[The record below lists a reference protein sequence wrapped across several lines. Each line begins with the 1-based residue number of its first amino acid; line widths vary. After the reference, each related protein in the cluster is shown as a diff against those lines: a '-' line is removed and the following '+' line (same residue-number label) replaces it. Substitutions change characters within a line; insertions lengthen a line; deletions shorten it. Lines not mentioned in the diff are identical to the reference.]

1 VAFPP
6 KSAGKKPNPFAKKP
20 NPFAKKAPMAV
31 KKAPPKGRKP
41 DADGDFDAPPVAGYK
56 RGGKVK

>member
-6 KSAGKKPNPFAKKP
+6 KSAGKKP